1 MINLE
6 NGQKLYYIENQ
17 GCDDTTYGLVAL
29 TDEEFAKFRVFIEN
43 LNKNST
49 YGCQPVIEVFTIDP
63 ENLREAT
70 EDDMHEYHLYFGD
83 KVYHLNGILRGEMI
97 PIIEGRTNND

>member
-1 MINLE
+1 MIKLE
-6 NGQKLYYIENQ
+6 NNQKLYYIENQ

-29 TDEEFAKFRVFIEN
+29 TDEEFAKFKVFIEN

-49 YGCQPVIEVFTIDP
+49 YCCQPVIEVCIIDP

-70 EDDMHEYHLYFGD
+70 EDDIHELCPYFGD
-83 KVYHLNGILRGEMI
+83 KAYRLKDLMSRGEMVSVI
-97 PIIEGRTNND
+97 KGR